1 MKDKILFSMLSG
13 VIVLGGII
21 LHKVND
27 VQKEIE
33 HFEEAKGIVF
43 NRKEY
48 EKKIKE
54 GWK

>member
-1 MKDKILFSMLSG
+1 MKDKILSSMLSG
-13 VIVLGGII
+13 IIVLGGVI
-21 LHKVND
+21 LHKVNN

-48 EKKIKE
+48 EKRLKE
-54 GWK
+54 SYK